1 MNRQK
6 HPYVPINSFFAAAML
21 WRRYCT
27 WFNVFYIKSFQYKN
41 IEVYKPVKYIISS
54 GVFAAAVF
62 VIPGCEKAR
71 DNND

>member
-6 HPYVPINSFFAAAML
+6 HPYVPINSFLPRLCYGDDIVLGLMF
-21 WRRYCT
+21 
-27 WFNVFYIKSFQYKN
+27 FYIKSFQYKN

-62 VIPGCEKAR
+62 VITR
-71 DNND
+71 L